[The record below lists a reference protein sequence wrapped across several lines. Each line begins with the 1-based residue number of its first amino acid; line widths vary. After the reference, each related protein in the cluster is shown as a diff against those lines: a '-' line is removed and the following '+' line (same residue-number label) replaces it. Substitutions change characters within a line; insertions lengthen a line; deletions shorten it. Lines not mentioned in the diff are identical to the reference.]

1 MQVYKSWYKW
11 KEEWIEKTSMLL
23 TWIYLLLIMTMY
35 YESINL
41 SKSDNSDKMK
51 CLWKIAM
58 GGKNQMGVIT

>member
-35 YESINL
+35 YESLNL

-58 GGKNQMGVIT
+58 GGKKQMGVIT